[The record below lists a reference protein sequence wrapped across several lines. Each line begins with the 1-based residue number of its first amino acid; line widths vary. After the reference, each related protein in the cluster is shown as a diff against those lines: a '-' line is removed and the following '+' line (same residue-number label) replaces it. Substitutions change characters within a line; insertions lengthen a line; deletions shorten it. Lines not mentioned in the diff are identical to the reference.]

1 MLYTYQYPRPAV
13 TVDCLITCLQGG
25 KQQILLI
32 RRKNEPYRNK
42 WALPGGFMDIDER
55 LADAARRELE
65 EETGLKISNLEQF
78 HVFDEPG
85 RDPRG
90 RTITVV
96 FTGQV
101 KDFKSAVRPASDTTE
116 VKWFPIDELPEL
128 AFDHRDIIKL
138 ALIHNRI

>member
-1 MLYTYQYPRPAV
+1 MPYTYQYPRPAV
-13 TVDCLITCLQGG
+13 TVDCLITCLQGD
-25 KQQILLI
+25 QRQILLI
-32 RRKNEPYRNK
+32 RRKNEPYRNQ
-42 WALPGGFMDIDER
+42 WALPGGFMDINER

-65 EETGLKISNLEQF
+65 EETGLKINYLEQF

-101 KDFKSAVRPASDTTE
+101 KDIKSAVRPASDTTA

-128 AFDHRDIIKL
+128 AFDHCDIIKL
-138 ALIHNRI
+138 ALMYNRI